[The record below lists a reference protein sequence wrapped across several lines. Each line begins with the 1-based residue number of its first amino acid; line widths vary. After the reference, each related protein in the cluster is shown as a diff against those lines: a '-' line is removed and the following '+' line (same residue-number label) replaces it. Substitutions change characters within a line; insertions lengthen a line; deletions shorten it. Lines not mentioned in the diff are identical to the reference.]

1 MSEYDVVVIGASW
14 GGLKAIEQLL
24 AELPEDFP
32 VPIVIAQHRDI
43 DAEDQ
48 LLGKLLGRHTPLRV
62 LDADDKAPLS
72 VGTVLL
78 SPPGYHLLVTEGCVE
93 LSVDAPVQFARPSID
108 VLFDSAAETYGPR
121 VLGILLTGANA
132 DGADG
137 LAEIA
142 RRGGRTVVQDPDTA
156 ERPEM
161 PRAALK
167 KLRPDHV
174 LDLDE
179 VARLLRELGGKEVAS

>member
-1 MSEYDVVVIGASW
+1 MSDYDVVVIGASW

-24 AELPEDFP
+24 AALPAGFP
-32 VPIVIAQHRDI
+32 VPIVVAQHRDA

-48 LLGKLLGRHTPLRV
+48 LLAKLLGRHTQLHV
-62 LDADDKAPLS
+62 ADAEDKAPLRP
-72 VGTVLL
+72 GTVLL
-78 SPPGYHLLVTEGCVE
+78 SPPGYHVYVTEGCVE
-93 LSVDAPVQFARPSID
+93 LSVDEPVQFARPSID
-108 VLFDSAAETYGPR
+108 VLFESAADAYGPR

-142 RRGGRTVVQDPDTA
+142 RRGGQTIVQDPDSA

-161 PRAALK
+161 PRAALR

-174 LDLDE
+174 LALDA
-179 VARLLRELGGKEVAS
+179 VARLLRDAGGKERAS

>member
-1 MSEYDVVVIGASW
+1 MSDYDVVVIGASW
-14 GGLKAIEQLL
+14 GGLKAMTQLL
-24 AELPEDFP
+24 SSLPGDFP
-32 VPIVIAQHRDI
+32 IPIVVAQHRDI

-48 LLGKLLGRHTPLRV
+48 LLGKLLSRHTELRV
-62 LDADDKAPLS
+62 VDAEDKAVLAP
-72 VGTVLL
+72 GTVLL
-78 SPPGYHLLVTEGCVE
+78 SPPGYHVLVTDGCVE

-108 VLFDSAAETYGPR
+108 VLFDSAADAFGHR

-142 RRGGRTVVQDPDTA
+142 RRGGRTIVQDPDSA

-161 PRAALK
+161 PRAALERM
-167 KLRPDHV
+167 RPDHV
-174 LDLDE
+174 GDLDE
-179 VARLLRELGGKEVAS
+179 VARLLRAVGDKEIAS